1 MRILLVTQY
10 WYPENGVPQ
19 RRWSWLAKILIDA
32 GHEVCVVAPPPRNS
46 RSIDDATGDSS
57 LTRKVPYKGAEG
69 ETIFRS
75 SAYRV
80 GDSITSKAA
89 SQLLIALSQVRTLI
103 KNRKQIEPD
112 LVIGTVPALPT
123 AGVTWLAAKIFGRPY
138 VIDLRDAWPDL
149 MGQAT
154 SWNAGVGDPSIRE
167 KLAKNGPLQL
177 VTRVSTKVLNS
188 LLRGARAILVTSSTL
203 KASLES
209 RRELFTRG
217 ASPEVVVI
225 RNVFPV
231 ASQPTEDRESHRKNG
246 HLNVLYAGTIGRAQ
260 NLQNALEAAKLAKQ
274 QGLQVHMTFVG
285 AGAARELLQEK
296 AQEFGVDA
304 RFIRL
309 KPAELLNAYY
319 DWADTALVHL
329 AEWEPLRR
337 TVPSKT
343 YELLFNRIHISG
355 VVEGEAADLI
365 SSLGG
370 GDVVAPQDPLALANL
385 WVSLGNNPKR
395 LSVGST
401 GRDWVIREREEM
413 TPVRLLQILQQ
424 IEASDD
430 NASS

>member
-19 RRWSWLAKILIDA
+19 RRWSWLAKMLIDA

-46 RSIDDATGDSS
+46 RSVDITDDSTQA
-57 LTRKVPYKGAEG
+57 RKLPYQGTEG

-75 SAYRV
+75 AAYKV

-89 SQLLIALSQVRTLI
+89 NQLLIALSQVRTLI
-103 KNRKQIEPD
+103 RNRKQIEPD

-123 AGVTWLAAKIFGRPY
+123 AGVTWVAAKIFDRPY
-138 VIDLRDAWPDL
+138 MIDLRDAWPDL
-149 MGQAT
+149 MGQAS

-177 VTRVSTKVLNS
+177 VTRGSTKVLNT
-188 LLRGARAILVTSSTL
+188 LLRGARAILVTSSSL

-209 RRELFTRG
+209 RRELSTRG
-217 ASPEVVVI
+217 NNPEVVVI

-231 ASQPTEDRESHRKNG
+231 ASQPTEDRGSHRKSG

-260 NLQNALEAAKLAKQ
+260 NLQNALEAARLANQ
-274 QGLQVHMTFVG
+274 QGLQVHMIFVG

-309 KPAELLNAYY
+309 KPAKLLNAYY

-343 YELLFNRIHISG
+343 YELLYNRIHISG

-370 GDVVAPQDPLALANL
+370 GDVVPPQDPSALASL
-385 WVSLGNNPKR
+385 WVSLGNNPQR
-395 LSVGST
+395 LSVGTT

-424 IEASDD
+424 IEASDG

>member
-19 RRWSWLAKILIDA
+19 RRWSWLAKMLIDA

-46 RSIDDATGDSS
+46 RSVDITDDSTQA
-57 LTRKVPYKGAEG
+57 RKLPYQGTAG

-75 SAYRV
+75 VAYKV

-89 SQLLIALSQVRTLI
+89 NQLLIALSQVRTLI
-103 KNRKQIEPD
+103 RNRKQIEPD

-123 AGVTWLAAKIFGRPY
+123 AGVTWVAAKIFDRPY
-138 VIDLRDAWPDL
+138 MIDLRDAWPDL
-149 MGQAT
+149 MEQAS

-177 VTRVSTKVLNS
+177 VTRGSTKVLNT
-188 LLRGARAILVTSSTL
+188 LLRGARAILVTSSSL
-203 KASLES
+203 KVSLES
-209 RRELFTRG
+209 RRELSTRG
-217 ASPEVVVI
+217 NSPEVVVI

-231 ASQPTEDRESHRKNG
+231 ASQPTEDKGSHRKSG

-260 NLQNALEAAKLAKQ
+260 NLQNALEAAKLANQ
-274 QGLQVHMTFVG
+274 QGLQVHMIFVG

-296 AQEFGVDA
+296 AQEFGIDA

-343 YELLFNRIHISG
+343 YELLYNRIHISG

-370 GDVVAPQDPLALANL
+370 GDVAPPQDPSALASL
-385 WVSLGNNPKR
+385 WVSLGNNPQR
-395 LSVGST
+395 LSVGTT

-424 IEASDD
+424 IESSDG

>member
-46 RSIDDATGDSS
+46 RSITDTGESK
-57 LTRKVPYKGAEG
+57 LTRKLPYKGAVG
-69 ETIFRS
+69 ETILRS
-75 SAYRV
+75 TAYRV
-80 GDSITSKAA
+80 GNSITSKAA
-89 SQLLIALSQVRTLI
+89 SQFLIALSQIRTI
-103 KNRKQIEPD
+103 IRNQKQIKPD

-123 AGVTWLAAKIFGRPY
+123 AGVTWLAAKLFNRPY

-149 MGQAT
+149 MGQAS

-177 VTRVSTKVLNS
+177 VTRASTRVLNS

-203 KASLES
+203 KDSLES
-209 RRELFTRG
+209 RREISTRG
-217 ASPEVVVI
+217 SSPEIVVI

-231 ASQPTEDRESHRKNG
+231 ASQPTEDRGEFRKRG

-274 QGLQVHMTFVG
+274 HGLQVHMVFVG
-285 AGAARELLQEK
+285 AGAARDLLQDK
-296 AQEFGVDA
+296 AQEYDVDA

-309 KPAELLNAYY
+309 KPAELLNSYY

-355 VVEGEAADLI
+355 VVEGEAAELI

-370 GDVVAPQDPLALANL
+370 GDVVAPQNPLALANL
-385 WVSLGNNPKR
+385 WLSLEKDPTR
-395 LSVGST
+395 LNVGT
-401 GRDWVIREREEM
+401 AGREWVIRERQEV
-413 TPVRLLQILQQ
+413 TPVRLLQMLQQ
-424 IEASDD
+424 IEVSDG
-430 NASS
+430 NAFC

>member
-19 RRWSWLAKILIDA
+19 RRWSWLAKMLIDA

-46 RSIDDATGDSS
+46 RSVDTTGDSTQ
-57 LTRKVPYKGAEG
+57 TRKMPYKGIKG

-89 SQLLIALSQVRTLI
+89 NQLLIALSQVRTLFR
-103 KNRKQIEPD
+103 NRKQIEPD
-112 LVIGTVPALPT
+112 LIIGTVPALPT
-123 AGVTWLAAKIFGRPY
+123 AGVTWVAAKIFDRPY

-149 MGQAT
+149 MGQAS
-154 SWNAGVGDPSIRE
+154 SWNAEVGDPSIRE

-188 LLRGARAILVTSSTL
+188 LLRGARTILVTSSTL
-203 KASLES
+203 KASLEA
-209 RRELFTRG
+209 RRELSTRG
-217 ASPEVVVI
+217 NSPEVVVV

-231 ASQPTEDRESHRKNG
+231 ASQPTEDRGSHRKSG

-274 QGLQVHMTFVG
+274 QGLQIHMIFVG
-285 AGAARELLQEK
+285 AGAARELLQEM

-329 AEWEPLRR
+329 AEWEPLQR

-370 GDVVAPQDPLALANL
+370 GDVVPPQDPLALANL
-385 WVSLGNNPKR
+385 WVSLGKHPTR
-395 LSVGST
+395 LSVGTT
-401 GRDWVIREREEM
+401 GREWVIRERQEV
-413 TPVRLLQILQQ
+413 TPVRLLEMLQQ
-424 IEASDD
+424 FEVSDG
-430 NASS
+430 NAPS

>member
-10 WYPENGVPQ
+10 WHPENGVPQ

-32 GHEVCVVAPPPRNS
+32 GHEVCVVAPPPRKS
-46 RSIDDATGDSS
+46 RSIDTTGDSR
-57 LTRKVPYKGAEG
+57 LIRKTPYKGTEG

-75 SAYRV
+75 STYRM
-80 GDSITSKAA
+80 GDSITSKVM
-89 SQLLIALSQVRTLI
+89 SQLLIALSQVRTLLR
-103 KNRKQIEPD
+103 NRKQIEPD

-149 MGQAT
+149 MGQAS
-154 SWNAGVGDPSIRE
+154 SWNTGIGDPSIRE

-177 VTRVSTKVLNS
+177 VTRVSTKILNS

-209 RRELFTRG
+209 RSELSTRG
-217 ASPEVVVI
+217 RSPEVVVI

-231 ASQPTEDRESHRKNG
+231 ASQPTEDRGNHQKDG

-260 NLQNALEAAKLAKQ
+260 NLQNALEAAKLAKL
-274 QGLQVHMTFVG
+274 QGLHVHMIFVG
-285 AGAARELLQEK
+285 AGAARELLQDK
-296 AQEFGVDA
+296 AQELGVDA

-370 GDVVAPQDPLALANL
+370 GDVVPPQDPSALANL
-385 WVSLGNNPKR
+385 WVSFGNNPQR
-395 LSVGST
+395 LSVGTT

>member
-19 RRWSWLAKILIDA
+19 RRWSWLSRILIDA

-46 RSIDDATGDSS
+46 HSAPDRSQNDKAGKC
-57 LTRKVPYKGAEG
+57 LTEGVAG

-75 SAYRV
+75 STYRV
-80 GDSITSKAA
+80 GNSITSKAA
-89 SQLLIALSQVRTLI
+89 SQLLIACSQVRTLV
-103 KNRKQIEPD
+103 KNRKAINPD

-123 AGVTWLAAKIFGRPY
+123 AGVTWIASKIFKRPY
-138 VIDLRDAWPDL
+138 IIDLRDAWPDL
-149 MGQAT
+149 MAEAS
-154 SWNAGVGDPSIRE
+154 SWNIGVGAPSIRE
-167 KLAKNGPLQL
+167 KLAKNGPLQML
-177 VTRVSTKVLNS
+177 TRTSTRALNYF
-188 LLRGARAILVTSSTL
+188 LRGAKAILVTSSTL

-209 RRELFTRG
+209 RRELSRRG
-217 ASPEVVVI
+217 INPGVTVI

-231 ASQPTEDRESHRKNG
+231 ASRPTERKGRDHKNG

-260 NLQNALEAAKLAKQ
+260 NLQNALEAASMAKD
-274 QGLQVHMTFVG
+274 QGLQIHMVFVG
-285 AGAARELLQEK
+285 AGAARELLEER
-296 AQEFGVDA
+296 ARELDVDA

-329 AEWEPLRR
+329 ARWEPLQR

-365 SSLGG
+365 ASLGG
-370 GDVVAPQDPLALANL
+370 GDIVQPENPSALANL
-385 WVSLGNNPKR
+385 WVSLDSDPNR
-395 LSVGST
+395 LKVGT
-401 GRDWVIREREEM
+401 AGREWVICERDEA
-413 TPVRLLQILQQ
+413 TPERLLRLLKQVEEL
-424 IEASDD
+424 DGD
-430 NASS
+430 ASS

>member
-32 GHEVCVVAPPPRNS
+32 GHEVYVVAPPPRNS
-46 RSIDDATGDSS
+46 RSIDTAGASRLIQKT
-57 LTRKVPYKGAEG
+57 PYKGTEG
-69 ETIFRS
+69 EIIFRS
-75 SAYRV
+75 SAYRM
-80 GDSITSKAA
+80 GDSITSKVV

-103 KNRKQIEPD
+103 RNRKQIEPD

-149 MGQAT
+149 MGQAS
-154 SWNAGVGDPSIRE
+154 SWNTGVGDPSIRE

-177 VTRVSTKVLNS
+177 VTRVSTKILNS

-209 RRELFTRG
+209 RSELSTRG
-217 ASPEVVVI
+217 HSPEVVVI

-231 ASQPTEDRESHRKNG
+231 ASQPTEDRGNYQKDG

-260 NLQNALEAAKLAKQ
+260 NLKNALEAAKLAKL
-274 QGLQVHMTFVG
+274 QGLHVHMIFVG
-285 AGAARELLQEK
+285 AGAARELLQDK
-296 AQEFGVDA
+296 AQELGVDA

-370 GDVVAPQDPLALANL
+370 GDVVPPQDPSALANL
-385 WVSLGNNPKR
+385 WVSFGNNPQR
-395 LSVGST
+395 LSVGTT
-401 GRDWVIREREEM
+401 GREWVIREREEM

-424 IEASDD
+424 IEASDGH
-430 NASS
+430 ASS

>member
-19 RRWSWLAKILIDA
+19 RRWSWLVKILINA
-32 GHEVCVVAPPPRNS
+32 GHEVSVVAPPPRNS
-46 RSIDDATGDSS
+46 RSIETTGESELLS
-57 LTRKVPYKGAEG
+57 KTPYRGAEG

-89 SQLLIALSQVRTLI
+89 SQLLIALSQTRTI
-103 KNRKQIEPD
+103 IRNRKQIEPD
-112 LVIGTVPALPT
+112 LIIGTVPALPT
-123 AGVTWLAAKIFGRPY
+123 AGVTWLAAKIFDRPY

-154 SWNAGVGDPSIRE
+154 SWNTGVGDPSIRE

-177 VTRVSTKVLNS
+177 VTRVSTKILNS
-188 LLRGARAILVTSSTL
+188 LLRRARVILVTSSSL
-203 KASLES
+203 KTSLES
-209 RRELFTRG
+209 RSELTTRG
-217 ASPEVVVI
+217 SSPEVVVM

-231 ASQPTEDRESHRKNG
+231 ASQPTEDRGNHRKSG

-260 NLQNALEAAKLAKQ
+260 NLQNALEAAKLARQ
-274 QGLQVHMTFVG
+274 QGLELHMTFVG
-285 AGAARELLQEK
+285 AGAAREMLQKK

-304 RFIRL
+304 RFVRL

-370 GDVVAPQDPLALANL
+370 GDVVSPQDPSALADL
-385 WVSLGNNPKR
+385 WVSLSQNPTR
-395 LSVGST
+395 LSIGTT
-401 GRDWVIREREEM
+401 GREWVIRERQVVS
-413 TPVRLLQILQQ
+413 PARLLQMLQH
-424 IEASDD
+424 IEVADG
-430 NASS
+430 NASG

>member
-1 MRILLVTQY
+1 M
-10 WYPENGVPQ
+10 
-19 RRWSWLAKILIDA
+19 LIDA

-46 RSIDDATGDSS
+46 LSVDTAAESTQ
-57 LTRKVPYKGAEG
+57 TRKLPYKGTEG

-89 SQLLIALSQVRTLI
+89 NQLLIALSQVRTLI
-103 KNRKQIEPD
+103 RNRKQIEPD
-112 LVIGTVPALPT
+112 VVIGTVPALPT
-123 AGVTWLAAKIFGRPY
+123 AGVTWVAAKIFDRPY

-149 MGQAT
+149 MGQAS

-177 VTRVSTKVLNS
+177 ATRVSTKVLNS
-188 LLRGARAILVTSSTL
+188 LLRGARAILVTSSSL

-209 RRELFTRG
+209 RRELSTRG
-217 ASPEVVVI
+217 NNPEVVVI

-231 ASQPTEDRESHRKNG
+231 ASQPTEGRGSRRKSG

-274 QGLQVHMTFVG
+274 QGLQIHMIFVG

-365 SSLGG
+365 LRLGG

-385 WVSLGNNPKR
+385 WVSLGNSPMR
-395 LSVGST
+395 LSVGT
-401 GRDWVIREREEM
+401 AGRDWVIREREEE
-413 TPVRLLQILQQ
+413 TPVRLLQMLQQ

>member
-19 RRWSWLAKILIDA
+19 RRWSWLVKILINA
-32 GHEVCVVAPPPRNS
+32 GHEVSVVAPPPRNS
-46 RSIDDATGDSS
+46 RSIETTGESELLS
-57 LTRKVPYKGAEG
+57 KTPYRGAEG

-89 SQLLIALSQVRTLI
+89 SQLLIALSQTRTI
-103 KNRKQIEPD
+103 IRNRKQIEPD
-112 LVIGTVPALPT
+112 LIIGTVPALPT
-123 AGVTWLAAKIFGRPY
+123 AGVTWLAAKIFDRPY

-154 SWNAGVGDPSIRE
+154 SWNTGVGDPSIRE

-177 VTRVSTKVLNS
+177 VTRVSTKILNS
-188 LLRGARAILVTSSTL
+188 LLRRARVIVVTSSSL
-203 KASLES
+203 KTSLES
-209 RRELFTRG
+209 RSELTTRG
-217 ASPEVVVI
+217 SSPEVVVV

-231 ASQPTEDRESHRKNG
+231 ASQPTEDRGNHRKSG

-260 NLQNALEAAKLAKQ
+260 NLQNALEAAKLARQ
-274 QGLQVHMTFVG
+274 QGLELHMTFVG
-285 AGAARELLQEK
+285 AGAAREMLQKK

-304 RFIRL
+304 RFVRL

-370 GDVVAPQDPLALANL
+370 GDVVSPQDPSALADL
-385 WVSLGNNPKR
+385 WVSLSQNPTR
-395 LSVGST
+395 LSIGTT
-401 GRDWVIREREEM
+401 GREWVIRERQVVS
-413 TPVRLLQILQQ
+413 PARLLQMLQHM
-424 IEASDD
+424 EVADG
-430 NASS
+430 NASG

>member
-19 RRWSWLAKILIDA
+19 RRWSWLVKILINA
-32 GHEVCVVAPPPRNS
+32 GHEVSVVAPPPRNS
-46 RSIDDATGDSS
+46 RSIETTGESELLS
-57 LTRKVPYKGAEG
+57 KTPYRGAEG

-89 SQLLIALSQVRTLI
+89 SQLLIALSQTRTI
-103 KNRKQIEPD
+103 IRNRKQIEPD
-112 LVIGTVPALPT
+112 LIIGTVPALPT
-123 AGVTWLAAKIFGRPY
+123 AGVTWLAAKIFDRPY

-154 SWNAGVGDPSIRE
+154 SWNTGVGDPSIRE

-177 VTRVSTKVLNS
+177 VTRVSTKILNS
-188 LLRGARAILVTSSTL
+188 LLRRARVIVVTSSSL
-203 KASLES
+203 KTSLES
-209 RRELFTRG
+209 RSELTTRG
-217 ASPEVVVI
+217 SSPEVVVV

-231 ASQPTEDRESHRKNG
+231 ASQPTEDRGNHRKSG

-260 NLQNALEAAKLAKQ
+260 NLQNALEAAKLARQ
-274 QGLQVHMTFVG
+274 QGLELHMTFVG
-285 AGAARELLQEK
+285 AGAAREMLQKK

-304 RFIRL
+304 RFVRL

-370 GDVVAPQDPLALANL
+370 GDVVSPQDPSALADL
-385 WVSLGNNPKR
+385 WVSLSQNPTR
-395 LSVGST
+395 LSIGTT
-401 GRDWVIREREEM
+401 GREWVIRERQVVS
-413 TPVRLLQILQQ
+413 PARLLQMLQH
-424 IEASDD
+424 IEVADG
-430 NASS
+430 NASG

>member
-19 RRWSWLAKILIDA
+19 RRWSWLTKILIDA

-46 RSIDDATGDSS
+46 RSVDTMGDNTQ
-57 LTRKVPYKGAEG
+57 TRKMPYEGTEG

-80 GDSITSKAA
+80 GDSITSKAV
-89 SQLLIALSQVRTLI
+89 SQLLIAISQVRTII
-103 KNRKQIEPD
+103 KNRKQIQPD

-123 AGVTWLAAKIFGRPY
+123 AGVTWSASKIFGRPY

-149 MGQAT
+149 MGQAS

-177 VTRVSTKVLNS
+177 VTRLSTKALNS
-188 LLRGARAILVTSSTL
+188 LLKGAKAILVTSSTL

-209 RRELFTRG
+209 RRELSTRG
-217 ASPEVVVI
+217 TSPEVVVI

-231 ASQPTEDRESHRKNG
+231 ASQPTENRGRHRKSS

-260 NLQNALEAAKLAKQ
+260 KLQNALEAAKLAKQ
-274 QGLQVHMTFVG
+274 QGLQVHMIFVG

-385 WVSLGNNPKR
+385 WVSLGNNPTR
-395 LSVGST
+395 LSVGTT
-401 GRDWVIREREEM
+401 GREWVIREREEV
-413 TPVRLLQILQQ
+413 TPVRLLQTLQQ
-424 IEASDD
+424 IEALGD